1 MSVRSTVGLIAA
13 GAFVLAACGTPEVTV
28 QNVPGDAEPAPGIS
42 VSGTG
47 EVTGTP
53 DTLTMTFGVSVLGDT
68 VAAATAAA
76 ADAADALI
84 GTLTAAGVDE
94 SDVQTANFSIYP
106 EYDYS
111 EDEQRLRGYRVNNT
125 VTAKIRDIDTA
136 GDVIDAAVAA
146 TGDDVVVQG
155 VAFSIEDDED
165 LIAAARA
172 KAWENARAKAEQLAS
187 LSGVTLGAAT
197 SISESFSMP
206 PVPIARAQEDLALE
220 SATPIEPGE
229 QEVAVTLQVQ
239 FAIVP

>member
-1 MSVRSTVGLIAA
+1 MRVRTTAALLAA
-13 GAFVLAACGTPEVTV
+13 GALALAACGTPEVTV

-53 DTLTMTFGVSVLGDT
+53 DTLTMTFGVSVLEET
-68 VAAATAAA
+68 VAAATRAA

-84 GTLTAAGVDE
+84 GTLTGAGVAE
-94 SDVQTANFSIYP
+94 SDIQTANFTIFP
-106 EYDYS
+106 EYDFS
-111 EDEQRLRGYRVNNT
+111 GDEQRLRGYRVTNT

-155 VAFSIEDDED
+155 VAFSIEDDAE
-165 LIAAARA
+165 LIAAARE
-172 KAWENARAKAEQLAS
+172 KAWEDAHAKAEQLAS

-197 SISESFSMP
+197 SISESFSVP
-206 PVPIARAQEDLALE
+206 IVPIARAGEDIALE
-220 SATPIEPGE
+220 SGTPIEPGE
-229 QEVAVTLQVQ
+229 QDVAVTLQVQ